1 MAELRNPHL
10 EGTNEWLA
18 WETVHRDKPM
28 DIVSDYPPEFKLKS
42 NAQFGKKP
50 ASSITIHGLEPQSE
64 VFDLYVIC
72 QHIEEIY
79 KDYLRIKD
87 FIEEMITYGRED
99 LMHIGRMFQAGEEY
113 FNGMASPETEKRSKF

>member
-28 DIVSDYPPEFKLKS
+28 EEEYPRRIKS
-42 NAQFGKKP
+42 NLDVKKP
-50 ASSITIHGLEPQSE
+50 ASSITIHGLEPQAE
-64 VFDLYVIC
+64 VYDLYVIC

-87 FIEEMITYGRED
+87 FIEEMLTDGRED
-99 LMHIGRMFQAGEEY
+99 LMNIGRMFQAGEEY
-113 FNGMASPETEKRSKF
+113 FHGMAAPETEKRSKF